1 MKRILRLSELT
12 AGLSKWLSAS
22 CLLVLVTIVVV
33 DVVFRNMGIVA
44 IAGVSELANYLQ
56 IGLVYTGLAFAY
68 QDGSF
73 IRMDLLLD
81 RFRGRA
87 ERVRSVIVKLVSIAT
102 VCLIFWFSVK
112 TMLNSYEHDIVSI
125 GVLRVELFIPQSVV
139 CAGLLLFIVQMVL
152 DLVIEIFGPTV
163 LPAPSPAETSS

>member
-1 MKRILRLSELT
+1 MHRILRLSGMT

-22 CLLVLVTIVVV
+22 CLLVLVAIVIV
-33 DVVFRNMGIVA
+33 DVVLRNLGILS

-56 IGLVYTGLAFAY
+56 IGLVYLGLAFAY

-73 IRMDLLLD
+73 IRMDLLLE

-87 ERVRSVIVKLVSIAT
+87 ERVRSVTVKLVSLAT
-102 VCLIFWFSVK
+102 VCLMFWFSLK
-112 TMLNSYEHDIVSI
+112 TMLNSYEHSIVSI
-125 GVLRVELFIPQSVV
+125 GVLRVELFIPQTVL

-152 DLVIEIFGPTV
+152 DLVIEIFGPSV
-163 LPAPSPAETSS
+163 PPASAQEVASS